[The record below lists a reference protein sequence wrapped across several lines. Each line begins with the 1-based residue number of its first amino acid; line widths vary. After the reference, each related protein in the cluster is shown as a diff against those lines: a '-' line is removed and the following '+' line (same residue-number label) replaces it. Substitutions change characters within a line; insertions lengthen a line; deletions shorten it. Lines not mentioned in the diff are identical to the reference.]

1 MKMRSEY
8 GKAQNHHIGLNEN
21 KNRVYQ
27 LKNMAFSRSC
37 ENENVSDVT
46 YFIGYILT
54 ARSMPGQ

>member
-27 LKNMAFSRSC
+27 LKKIRQYGFFKVM
-37 ENENVSDVT
+37 
-46 YFIGYILT
+46 
-54 ARSMPGQ
+54 